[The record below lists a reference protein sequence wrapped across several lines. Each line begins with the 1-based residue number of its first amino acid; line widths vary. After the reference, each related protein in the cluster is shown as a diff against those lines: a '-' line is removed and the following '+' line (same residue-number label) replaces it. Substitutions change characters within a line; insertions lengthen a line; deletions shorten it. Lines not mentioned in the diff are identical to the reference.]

1 MTFRLVDRGWE
12 SEFVDGL
19 LQHPGALRIVC
30 PFIKR
35 RALARILSTRLPF
48 LRVITRFSLPNF
60 AEGVSD
66 IQSLR
71 LFLDA
76 GGAVRGVHGLHAK
89 LYVFG
94 TGRAII
100 TSANL
105 TGAGLTENREFGV
118 VTEDSAAVERC
129 LTWFDALWQDAGN
142 DLQHSQLDSWTH
154 TLSNHL
160 ASSGPPSESGDLGDF
175 GAVASFEPL
184 PNSSPP
190 PILADS
196 PQAFVKFLGEGNNR
210 VPLDCSTIEEIDRA
224 GCHWALAW
232 PAGGN
237 RRPTGV
243 EDGAVMFVS
252 RLVKG
257 PDIRIF
263 GRAVALKHEA
273 GRDDATPADIER
285 RPWKAHWSRYIRV
298 HHAEFVAGT
307 MQNGVSLAELMNT
320 LGSDSFAP
328 TQRNAARG
336 QGNTN
341 PRRAFMQQ
349 PAVELSHEGFEWLN
363 ARLQTAFDVHGQ
375 LRRHVLRELDWPELP
390 AHPEQSPDFTQDDF
404 NRELLRML
412 DAGRQAGRPATR
424 IVARDLHRN
433 VVGGTE
439 PNRFPMACDAM
450 WKLWRQQ
457 GSIPENIVRTTE
469 SGRSST
475 IEIEFSTTHPARG

>member
-1 MTFRLVDRGWE
+1 MTFRLVDRGWD

-19 LQHPGALRIVC
+19 RQHPGELRIVC

-35 RALARILSTRLPF
+35 RALTRIFSTRPPF
-48 LRVITRFSLPNF
+48 LRVITRFNLPDF

-66 IQSLR
+66 IESLR

-105 TGAGLTENREFGV
+105 TGAGLTANREFGV
-118 VTEDSAAVERC
+118 VTEDSAAIERC
-129 LTWFDALWQDAGN
+129 LAWFDELWQDAGN
-142 DLQHSQLDSWTH
+142 DLQRSQLDSWAH

-160 ASSGPPSESGDLGDF
+160 ASGSPPSESGDLGDF
-175 GAVASFEPL
+175 GAAASFEPL
-184 PNSSPP
+184 PFSSPP
-190 PILADS
+190 PNFADP

-210 VPLDCSTIEEIDRA
+210 VPLDCPTIEEIDRA
-224 GCHWALAW
+224 GCHWALAY
-232 PAGGN
+232 PAGGG
-237 RRPTGV
+237 RPTGV
-243 EDGAVMFVS
+243 QNGAVMFIS

-257 PDIRIF
+257 PDIRVF
-263 GRAVALKHEA
+263 GRAVALKHKAE
-273 GRDDATPADIER
+273 RDNATSADIER
-285 RPWKAHWSRYIRV
+285 RPWKARWPRYIRV

-307 MQNGVSLAELMNT
+307 MQNGVSLAELMDT
-320 LGSDSFAP
+320 LRSDSFVP
-328 TQRNAARG
+328 TQRNAASG

-341 PRRAFMQQ
+341 PRRSFMQKPSVQ
-349 PAVELSHEGFEWLN
+349 LSNEGFEWLN

-375 LRRHVLRELDWPELP
+375 LPRHVLRELDRPEIP
-390 AHPEQSPDFTQDDF
+390 VHAEPSPEFTQGDF
-404 NRELLRML
+404 DRELLRML
-412 DAGRQAGRPATR
+412 DADRQAGRTSAR

-439 PNRFPMACDAM
+439 PNRFPMVCEAM

-457 GSIPENIVRTTE
+457 GSIRDNIVHTTE

-475 IEIEFSTTHPARG
+475 IEIDFAL

>member
-1 MTFRLVDRGWE
+1 MTFRLVDRGWDG
-12 SEFVDGL
+12 EFVDGL
-19 LQHPGALRIVC
+19 RRHPGALRIVC

-35 RALARILSTRLPF
+35 RALARIFSARPSF
-48 LRVITRFSLPNF
+48 LRVITRFNLADF

-66 IQSLR
+66 IESLR
-71 LFLDA
+71 LFLDV

-89 LYVFG
+89 LYIFG

-105 TGAGLTENREFGV
+105 TGAGLTINREFGV
-118 VTEDSAAVERC
+118 VTEESAAVERC
-129 LTWFDALWQDAGN
+129 LEWFDTLWQDAGS
-142 DLQHSQLDSWTH
+142 DLQLSQLDSWANA
-154 TLSNHL
+154 LSNHL
-160 ASSGPPSESGDLGDF
+160 ASGAPPSEAGDLGDF

-184 PNSSPP
+184 SFSSPP
-190 PILADS
+190 PIFADP

-210 VPLDCSTIEEIDRA
+210 VPLDCPTINEIDGA
-224 GCHWALAW
+224 GCHWALAY

-243 EDGAVMFVS
+243 RDGAIMFIS

-263 GRAVALKHEA
+263 GRAVAMKHET

-285 RPWKAHWSRYIRV
+285 RPWKSRWPRYIRV

-307 MQNGVSLAELMNT
+307 MRNGVSLAELMDA

-328 TQRNAARG
+328 TQRHAARG

-341 PRRAFMQQ
+341 PRRSIMQK
-349 PAVELSHEGFEWLN
+349 AAIELSHEGFEWLN
-363 ARLQTAFDVHGQ
+363 ARLQDAFDVHG
-375 LRRHVLRELDWPELP
+375 RVPGHDLRELDWPETP
-390 AHPEQSPDFTQDDF
+390 AHPKQSPEFTQDDF
-404 NRELLRML
+404 DRELLRML
-412 DAGRQAGRPATR
+412 DADRQAGRTSTR
-424 IVARDLHRN
+424 IVALDLHRN
-433 VVGGTE
+433 VVGGTA

-457 GSIPENIVRTTE
+457 GSIRDNIVRTTE

-475 IEIEFSTTHPARG
+475 IEIEFAL

>member
-1 MTFRLVDRGWE
+1 MTFRLIDRGWD

-19 LQHPGALRIVC
+19 RQHPGELRIVC

-35 RALARILSTRLPF
+35 RALERILPSRPPF
-48 LRVITRFSLPNF
+48 LRVVTRFSLLDF
-60 AEGVSD
+60 AQGASD
-66 IQSLR
+66 IDALR

-76 GGAVRGVHGLHAK
+76 GGTIRGVRALHAK
-89 LYVFG
+89 LYIFG
-94 TGRAII
+94 TSRAIV

-105 TGAGLTENREFGV
+105 TRAGLTANREFGI

-129 LTWFDALWQDAGN
+129 LAWFDALWQDARS
-142 DLQHSQLDSWTH
+142 DLRQSQLDSWAH

-160 ASSGPPSESGDLGDF
+160 ASGAPPSGSAVLEDF
-175 GAVASFEPL
+175 GAAASLEPS
-184 PNSSPP
+184 PFTSPP
-190 PILADS
+190 SIFADP
-196 PQAFVKFLGEGNNR
+196 PQSFVKFLGEGNNR
-210 VPLDCSTIEEIDRA
+210 VPLDCLTIEEIARA

-232 PAGGN
+232 PAGGG
-237 RRPTGV
+237 RPTGV
-243 EDGAVMFVS
+243 QNDAVMFIS

-263 GRAVALKHEA
+263 GRAVALKHVA
-273 GRDDATPADIER
+273 GRDQATPADIER
-285 RPWKAHWSRYIRV
+285 RPWKTRWPRYIRV

-307 MQNGVSLAELMNT
+307 MQNGVSLAELMDT

-328 TQRNAARG
+328 TQRNAASG

-341 PRRAFMQQ
+341 PRRSFMQK
-349 PAVELSHEGFEWLN
+349 PAVELSRDGFEWLN

-375 LRRHVLRELDWPELP
+375 LPRTVLRELDWPEVPVHAEPSL
-390 AHPEQSPDFTQDDF
+390 QFTQDDF
-404 NRELLRML
+404 DRELLQML
-412 DAGRQAGRPATR
+412 DAERQAGRTSAR

-439 PNRFPMACDAM
+439 PKRFRMACNAM

-457 GSIPENIVRTTE
+457 GSIPDNIIHTTK
-469 SGRSST
+469 SGQSST
-475 IEIEFSTTHPARG
+475 IEIEFAL

>member
-1 MTFRLVDRGWE
+1 MSFRLADRGWE
-12 SEFVDGL
+12 SEFADGL
-19 LQHPGALRIVC
+19 RQHPGALRIVC

-35 RALARILSTRLPF
+35 RALARIFSTRPPF
-48 LRVITRFSLPNF
+48 LRVITRFSLPDF

-66 IQSLR
+66 IEALR

-76 GGAVRGVHGLHAK
+76 DGAVRGVRGLHAK
-89 LYVFG
+89 LYIFG

-105 TGAGLTENREFGV
+105 TGAGLTANREFGV
-118 VTEDSAAVERC
+118 VTEDSGAIERC
-129 LTWFDALWQDAGN
+129 LAWFDALWQDAGS
-142 DLQHSQLDSWTH
+142 DLQRSQLDNWAH
-154 TLSNHL
+154 TLSNYL
-160 ASSGPPSESGDLGDF
+160 ASGAPPSEAGDLGDF

-184 PNSSPP
+184 PFSSPP
-190 PILADS
+190 SIFTDP
-196 PQAFVKFLGEGNNR
+196 PQAFVKFLGEGKNR
-210 VPLDCSTIEEIDRA
+210 VPLDCPTIEEIDRA

-232 PAGGN
+232 PAGGG
-237 RRPTGV
+237 RPTGV
-243 EDGAVMFVS
+243 QNDAVMFIS

-263 GRAVALKHEA
+263 GRAVALKHVA
-273 GRDDATPADIER
+273 GRDEATPADIER
-285 RPWKAHWSRYIRV
+285 RPWKTRWPRYIRV

-307 MQNGVSLAELMNT
+307 MQNGVSLAELMDT

-349 PAVELSHEGFEWLN
+349 PAVELSNEGFEWLN

-375 LRRHVLRELDWPELP
+375 IPRHVLRELDWPEVP
-390 AHPEQSPDFTQDDF
+390 VHAEASPDFTQDDF
-404 NRELLRML
+404 DRELLRML
-412 DAGRQAGRPATR
+412 DAERQAGRTSAR
-424 IVARDLHRN
+424 IVARDLHRH
-433 VVGGTE
+433 VVDGRE
-439 PNRFPMACDAM
+439 PNRFPMACNAM

-457 GSIPENIVRTTE
+457 GSIRDNIIHTTK
-469 SGRSST
+469 SGQSST
-475 IEIEFSTTHPARG
+475 IEIQFAL

>member
-1 MTFRLVDRGWE
+1 MTFRLIDRGWD

-19 LQHPGALRIVC
+19 RQHPGELRIVC

-35 RALARILSTRLPF
+35 RALERILPSRLPF
-48 LRVITRFSLPNF
+48 LRVVTRFSLADF
-60 AEGVSD
+60 ADGVSD
-66 IQSLR
+66 IDAIR

-76 GGAVRGVHGLHAK
+76 GGAVRGVRGLHAK
-89 LYVFG
+89 LYIFG

-105 TGAGLTENREFGV
+105 TGAGLTANREFGV
-118 VTEDSAAVERC
+118 VTEDSAAIERC
-129 LTWFDALWQDAGN
+129 LAWFDTLWQDARS
-142 DLQHSQLDSWTH
+142 DLRHSQLNCWAH

-160 ASSGPPSESGDLGDF
+160 ASGAPPSESRDLEDF
-175 GAVASFEPL
+175 GAVAGLQPSPF
-184 PNSSPP
+184 SSPP
-190 PILADS
+190 PIFTDP
-196 PQAFVKFLGEGNNR
+196 PQAFVKFLGEGTNR
-210 VPLDCSTIEEIDRA
+210 VPLDCPTVEEIDRA
-224 GCHWALAW
+224 GCHWALAY

-237 RRPTGV
+237 RRPSGV
-243 EDGAVMFVS
+243 PDGAVMFIS

-273 GRDDATPADIER
+273 GRDDATPADMER
-285 RPWKAHWSRYIRV
+285 RPWKARWPRYIRV
-298 HHAEFVAGT
+298 HHAEFVAGA
-307 MQNGVSLAELMNT
+307 MQNGVSLAELMDT

-328 TQRNAARG
+328 TQRNATSG

-341 PRRAFMQQ
+341 PRRSIMQK
-349 PAVELSHEGFEWLN
+349 PAVELSNEGFEWLN

-375 LRRHVLRELDWPELP
+375 LPRHVLRELDWPEVP
-390 AHPEQSPDFTQDDF
+390 VHAEPSPQFTQDDF
-404 NRELLRML
+404 DRELLRML
-412 DAGRQAGRPATR
+412 DADRQAGRTSVR

-439 PNRFPMACDAM
+439 PNRFPMACEAM
-450 WKLWRQQ
+450 WKLWRRQ
-457 GSIPENIVRTTE
+457 GSIRDRIVHTTE

-475 IEIEFSTTHPARG
+475 IEIEFAL

>member
-1 MTFRLVDRGWE
+1 M
-12 SEFVDGL
+12 
-19 LQHPGALRIVC
+19 C

-35 RALARILSTRLPF
+35 HALAKILSAPPPF
-48 LRVITRFSLPNF
+48 LRIITRFNLPDF

-66 IQSLR
+66 IESLR

-89 LYVFG
+89 LYIFG

-105 TGAGLTENREFGV
+105 TGAGLTENREFGII
-118 VTEDSAAVERC
+118 TEDSAAVERC
-129 LTWFDALWQDAGN
+129 LAWFDALWQDAGN
-142 DLQHSQLDSWTH
+142 DLQRSQLDNWAH
-154 TLSNHL
+154 ILSNHL
-160 ASSGPPSESGDLGDF
+160 ASGAPPSESRDLGDF
-175 GAVASFEPL
+175 GAVAGFEPL
-184 PNSSPP
+184 SFSSPP
-190 PILADS
+190 QIFEDP
-196 PQAFVKFLGEGNNR
+196 PQAFVKFLGEGTNR
-210 VPLDCSTIEEIDRA
+210 APLDFPTLEEVDRA

-232 PAGGN
+232 PAGGG
-237 RRPTGV
+237 RPTGV
-243 EDGAVMFVS
+243 QNGAVMFIS

-263 GRAVALKHEA
+263 GRAVALKHVA
-273 GRDDATPADIER
+273 GRDDSTPADIER
-285 RPWKAHWSRYIRV
+285 RPWKVRWPRYIRV
-298 HHAEFVAGT
+298 HHAEFIAGT
-307 MQNGVSLAELMNT
+307 MQNGVSLAELMDT

-328 TQRNAARG
+328 TQRHAASG

-341 PRRAFMQQ
+341 PRRSFMQK
-349 PAVELSHEGFEWLN
+349 PAVELSQEGFEWLN

-375 LRRHVLRELDWPELP
+375 LPRTVLRELDWPEVP
-390 AHPEQSPDFTQDDF
+390 VHAETSPEFTQDDF
-404 NRELLRML
+404 DRELLRML
-412 DAGRQAGRPATR
+412 DANRQAERTSAR

-450 WKLWRQQ
+450 WKLWRRQ
-457 GSIPENIVRTTE
+457 GSIRDNIVNTTE

-475 IEIEFSTTHPARG
+475 VEIQFAL

>member
-1 MTFRLVDRGWE
+1 MTFRPVDRGWE
-12 SEFVDGL
+12 SEFADGL
-19 LQHPGALRIVC
+19 RQHPGALRIVC

-35 RALARILSTRLPF
+35 RALARILSTRPPF
-48 LRVITRFSLPNF
+48 LRVITRFSLPDF
-60 AEGVSD
+60 AAGVSD
-66 IQSLR
+66 IEALR

-76 GGAVRGVHGLHAK
+76 DGAVRGVHGLHAK
-89 LYVFG
+89 LYIFG

-105 TGAGLTENREFGV
+105 TRAGLTANREFGV

-129 LTWFDALWQDAGN
+129 LAWFDALWQDAGS
-142 DLQHSQLDSWTH
+142 DLRRSQLDSWAH

-160 ASSGPPSESGDLGDF
+160 ASAAPPPESGDLGDF
-175 GAVASFEPL
+175 GAVASFESL
-184 PNSSPP
+184 PFSGPP
-190 PILADS
+190 PIFADP
-196 PQAFVKFLGEGNNR
+196 PQSFVKFLGEGNNR
-210 VPLDCSTIEEIDRA
+210 VPLDCPAIEEIDRA
-224 GCHWALAW
+224 GCHWALAY
-232 PAGGN
+232 PAAGD

-243 EDGAVMFVS
+243 QDNAVMFIS

-257 PDIRIF
+257 PDIRVF

-273 GRDDATPADIER
+273 GRDDATPADIAR
-285 RPWKAHWSRYIRV
+285 RPWKARWPRYIRV

-307 MQNGVSLAELMNT
+307 MQNGVSLAELMDT

-349 PAVELSHEGFEWLN
+349 PAVELSNEGCEWLN

-375 LRRHVLRELDWPELP
+375 LPRTVLRALDWPEVP
-390 AHPEQSPDFTQDDF
+390 VHAESSPEFTQDDF
-404 NRELLRML
+404 DRELLQML
-412 DAGRQAGRPATR
+412 DAERQAGWTSAR

-433 VVGGTE
+433 VVGGTA

-457 GSIPENIVRTTE
+457 GSIQDNIIHTTE

-475 IEIEFSTTHPARG
+475 IEIRFAL

>member
-1 MTFRLVDRGWE
+1 MTFRLVDRGWD

-19 LQHPGALRIVC
+19 RQHPGALRIVC

-35 RALARILSTRLPF
+35 RALARIYSTQIPF
-48 LRVITRFSLPNF
+48 LRVITRFNLLDF

-66 IQSLR
+66 IEALR
-71 LFLDA
+71 LILDA
-76 GGAVRGVHGLHAK
+76 GGAVRGVRGLHAK
-89 LYVFG
+89 LYIFG

-105 TGAGLTENREFGV
+105 TGAALTANREFGV
-118 VTEDSAAVERC
+118 VTEDNAAIKLC
-129 LTWFDALWQDAGN
+129 LAWFDALWQDAGN
-142 DLQHSQLDSWTH
+142 DLQRLQLDSWAH

-160 ASSGPPSESGDLGDF
+160 ALGAPPSESGDLGDF
-175 GAVASFEPL
+175 GAVASFEALPL
-184 PNSSPP
+184 SSPP
-190 PILADS
+190 PNFEDP

-210 VPLDCSTIEEIDRA
+210 VPLDCPTIEEIDRA
-224 GCHWALAW
+224 GCHWALAY

-243 EDGAVMFVS
+243 RDGAVMFIS

-263 GRAVALKHEA
+263 GRAVAMKHEA

-285 RPWKAHWSRYIRV
+285 RSWKARWPRYIRV

-307 MQNGVSLAELMNT
+307 MQNGVSLAEMMDT

-328 TQRNAARG
+328 TQRHATRG

-341 PRRAFMQQ
+341 PRRSIMQK
-349 PAVELSHEGFEWLN
+349 AAIELSHEGFEWLN
-363 ARLQTAFDVHGQ
+363 ARLQNSFDVHG
-375 LRRHVLRELDWPELP
+375 RIPRHVLRELDWPEIL
-390 AHPEQSPDFTQDDF
+390 AHPEQSPEYTQDDF
-404 NRELLRML
+404 DSELLRML
-412 DAGRQAGRPATR
+412 DANRQAGRTSAR
-424 IVARDLHRN
+424 IVALDLHRN

-450 WKLWRQQ
+450 WKLWRLQ
-457 GSIPENIVRTTE
+457 GSIRDNVVHTTE

-475 IEIEFSTTHPARG
+475 IEIEFSTTQPVRG

>member
-1 MTFRLVDRGWE
+1 MTFRLVDRGWD

-19 LQHPGALRIVC
+19 RQHPGALRIVC

-35 RALARILSTRLPF
+35 HAFARIFSARPPF
-48 LRVITRFSLPNF
+48 LRVITRFNLPDF

-66 IQSLR
+66 IDALR

-76 GGAVRGVHGLHAK
+76 GGTVRGVHGLHAK
-89 LYVFG
+89 LYIFG

-105 TGAGLTENREFGV
+105 TGAGLTANREFGV
-118 VTEDSAAVERC
+118 VTEDSAAVEHC

-142 DLQHSQLDSWTH
+142 DLPRSQLENWAQ

-160 ASSGPPSESGDLGDF
+160 ASGAPPSESAGLEDF
-175 GAVASFEPL
+175 GAGAGFDPSPL
-184 PNSSPP
+184 SDPP
-190 PILADS
+190 PIFSD
-196 PQAFVKFLGEGNNR
+196 PPKAFVKFLGEGNDR
-210 VPLDCSTIEEIDRA
+210 VPLDCPTIEEIDRA

-243 EDGAVMFVS
+243 EDGAVMFIS

-273 GRDDATPADIER
+273 GRDDATAADVER
-285 RPWKAHWSRYIRV
+285 RPWKARWSRYIRV

-307 MQNGVSLAELMNT
+307 MQNGVSLAELMNA

-336 QGNTN
+336 RGNTN
-341 PRRAFMQQ
+341 PRRSFMQQ
-349 PAVELSHEGFEWLN
+349 PAVELSHKGFEWLN
-363 ARLQTAFDVHGQ
+363 ARLQNAFDAHEQ
-375 LRRHVLRELDWPELP
+375 LPHHVLRELDWPEIP
-390 AHPEQSPDFTQDDF
+390 AHPRPSPDFTQDDF
-404 NRELLRML
+404 DSKLLRML
-412 DAGRQAGRPATR
+412 DADRQAGRTSTR

-433 VVGGTE
+433 VVGGKE
-439 PNRFPMACDAM
+439 PNRFPMACNAM

-457 GSIPENIVRTTE
+457 GSISDNIVRTTE

-475 IEIEFSTTHPARG
+475 IEIEFSTTRPVSG

>member
-1 MTFRLVDRGWE
+1 MTFRLVDRGWD
-12 SEFVDGL
+12 SEFVEGL
-19 LQHPGALRIVC
+19 RGHSDELRIVC

-35 RALARILSTRLPF
+35 RALDRIFSVRPPF
-48 LRVITRFSLPNF
+48 LRVITRFNLADF

-66 IQSLR
+66 IEALR

-89 LYVFG
+89 LYIFG
-94 TGRAII
+94 TGRATI

-105 TGAGLTENREFGV
+105 TGAGLTANREFGV
-118 VTEDSAAVERC
+118 VTEDSATIERC
-129 LTWFDALWQDAGN
+129 LAWFDELWQDAGS
-142 DLQHSQLDSWTH
+142 DLQRSQLDSWIH
-154 TLSNHL
+154 RLSNHL
-160 ASSGPPSESGDLGDF
+160 ASGAPPSKSGDLGDF
-175 GAVASFEPL
+175 GAEASLEPL
-184 PNSSPP
+184 LFSSPP
-190 PILADS
+190 PIFADP
-196 PQAFVKFLGEGNNR
+196 PQAFVKFLGQSTNR
-210 VPLDCSTIEEIDRA
+210 VPPNWPTIEEIGRA
-224 GCHWALAW
+224 GCHWALAY
-232 PAGGN
+232 PAGGG
-237 RRPTGV
+237 RPTGV
-243 EDGAVMFVS
+243 QNGAVMFIS

-263 GRAVALKHEA
+263 GRAVALKHQA

-285 RPWKAHWSRYIRV
+285 RPWKTRWPRYIRV
-298 HHAEFVAGT
+298 HHAEFVSGT
-307 MQNGVSLAELMNT
+307 MQNGISLAELMDT

-328 TQRNAARG
+328 TQRNAASG

-375 LRRHVLRELDWPELP
+375 ICRHDLRELDWPEVP
-390 AHPEQSPDFTQDDF
+390 AQSRQSAEFTQDDF
-404 NRELLRML
+404 DRELLRML
-412 DAGRQAGRPATR
+412 DADRQAGGTSTR

-433 VVGGTE
+433 VVGGME
-439 PNRFPMACDAM
+439 PNRFPMACNAM

-457 GSIPENIVRTTE
+457 GSIQNNIVRTTE

-475 IEIEFSTTHPARG
+475 IEIRFAL